1 MKASRGE
8 VKAYIILVNW
18 RNPFDTIEC
27 VQSLMRLTYHNFQV
41 VVCDNGSTDDSKGIF
56 RAWAERRVSLV
67 PQAKNPTGFLASS
80 AGQSLDPSAAFVD
93 AENVNGVYFADPGKV
108 TEATPRVVFISI
120 PKNLGFAGGNNVGL
134 RYARERGDGG
144 IYWLLNNDTVVDP
157 ESLSHIADKFLR
169 DPGCGMVGATI
180 YHYYDPL
187 VIQYSCGATAN
198 HWLATVSPIVTP
210 RAINQSRTDFE
221 VAIESRIDYVSGAC
235 LAITPDFLDRAGF
248 MDEGYFLYYEELDWA
263 ARIPPHLHIGYA
275 ADAIVYHKEGAA
287 IGGKTK
293 GSSRKSLVADR
304 YASRSRLVFTWRWHP
319 VRCLLVVPMILLGAL
334 RRFCSGKTKNGT
346 AVLSG
351 LMSGVLRLSE
361 EGFLGMAQKRED
373 NEA

>member
-41 VVCDNGSTDDSKGIF
+41 VVCDNGSTDDSNGIF

-210 RAINQSRTDFE
+210 RARNQSRTDFE
-221 VAIESRIDYVSGAC
+221 LAIESRLDYVSGAC

-293 GSSRKSLVADR
+293 GPSRKSLVADR
-304 YASRSRLVFTWRWHP
+304 YAARNRVLFTRRWKPSALPVVLAVIALAAVWRM
-319 VRCLLVVPMILLGAL
+319 VRGKFTNAVSVTKGAIE
-334 RRFCSGKTKNGT
+334 G
-346 AVLSG
+346 LS
-351 LMSGVLRLSE
+351 V
-361 EGFLGMAQKRED
+361 
-373 NEA
+373 

>member
-1 MKASRGE
+1 MLGYVMPAS
-8 VKAYIILVNW
+8 
-18 RNPFDTIEC
+18 
-27 VQSLMRLTYHNFQV
+27 
-41 VVCDNGSTDDSKGIF
+41 
-56 RAWAERRVSLV
+56 
-67 PQAKNPTGFLASS
+67 
-80 AGQSLDPSAAFVD
+80 
-93 AENVNGVYFADPGKV
+93 
-108 TEATPRVVFISI
+108 
-120 PKNLGFAGGNNVGL
+120 
-134 RYARERGDGG
+134 ARDGG

-210 RAINQSRTDFE
+210 RARNQSRTDFE
-221 VAIESRIDYVSGAC
+221 LAIESRLDYVSGAC

-293 GSSRKSLVADR
+293 GPSRKSLVADR
-304 YASRSRLVFTWRWHP
+304 YAARNRVLFTRRWKPSALPVVLTVNCVGSGLENGAWKIYECRFSNKRGLLRGFLYDRKRERQGESDNSARKEMVAAFTLLRVSLSREELLSRSAFTP
-319 VRCLLVVPMILLGAL
+319 
-334 RRFCSGKTKNGT
+334 
-346 AVLSG
+346 
-351 LMSGVLRLSE
+351 
-361 EGFLGMAQKRED
+361 
-373 NEA
+373 